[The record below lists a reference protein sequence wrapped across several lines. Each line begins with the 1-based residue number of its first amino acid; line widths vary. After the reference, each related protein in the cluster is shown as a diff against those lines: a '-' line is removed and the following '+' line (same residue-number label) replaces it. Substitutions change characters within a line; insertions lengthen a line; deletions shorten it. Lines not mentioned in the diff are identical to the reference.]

1 MDKQAAEFIGAFA
14 LLFIIAPLIGAGAA
28 GLLSGAVALPDAP
41 KPA

>member
-14 LLFIIAPLIGAGAA
+14 LLFITAPLIGAGAA
-28 GLLSGAVALPDAP
+28 SRIYGAGALPDAP